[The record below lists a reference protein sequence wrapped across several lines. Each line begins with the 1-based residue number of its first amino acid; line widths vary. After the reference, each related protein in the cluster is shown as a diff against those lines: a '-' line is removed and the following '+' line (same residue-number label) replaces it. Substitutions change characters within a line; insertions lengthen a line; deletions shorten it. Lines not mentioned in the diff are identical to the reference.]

1 MAKILIS
8 PIGLGGRFKNKD
20 NYDREY
26 QDTCYKI
33 DDKSYPSSRFM
44 ASVLYKHLNLDG
56 IVFIGTVKSMWEEVY
71 RFFCKENNKEFN
83 EEYWFELVTQVDSL
97 NYNSDLDKLDL
108 SKIKQVL
115 GDRSECILIKY
126 GLNQNELWDNFDR
139 IIQIVDSLQPRD
151 KLYIDIT
158 HSFRSL
164 SLFLFLTLIF
174 INDLASEK
182 QIEVA
187 GVYYGM
193 LDVTRELGHT
203 PVVDLK
209 SLFDMTSWVKGAYSL
224 KTYGDGYLIAELLK
238 QQGEEQLATQI
249 EKLSEAVNI
258 NYVDAIKQ
266 RSSTLKNSL
275 QKEVLNS
282 PFRYLRQKLVNFV
295 DKFARSSNK
304 DESQFQLELAEWYFQ
319 NKRYATG
326 YITLTEAIITYVC
339 EINNIDIRDESNRNE
354 MKSFLHSRENR
365 NSALAQ
371 IYFKVNPVRL
381 SIAHALLE
389 KDNRTQSD
397 ENAIKNAK
405 LYLQEIKRIFRTKT
419 LS

>member
-1 MAKILIS
+1 
-8 PIGLGGRFKNKD
+8 
-20 NYDREY
+20 
-26 QDTCYKI
+26 
-33 DDKSYPSSRFM
+33 M

-83 EEYWFELVTQVDSL
+83 EEYWFELATQIDGL
-97 NYNSDLDKLDL
+97 NYNSDLNSLDL
-108 SKIKQVL
+108 SKFKQVL
-115 GDRSECILIKY
+115 GNRSECILIKY
-126 GLNQNELWDNFDR
+126 GLNQDELWENFDR
-139 IIQIVDSLQPRD
+139 ILQIVDSLQQGD

-182 QIEVA
+182 EIEVA

-193 LDVTRELGHT
+193 LDITGELGYT

-238 QQGEEQLATQI
+238 QQGEEELANQI

-275 QKEVLNS
+275 QKETLSS
-282 PFRYLRQKLVNFV
+282 PFRYLRQKLVDFA

-304 DESQFQLELAEWYFQ
+304 DESQFQLELAEWYFK

-339 EINNIDIRDESNRNE
+339 EINDKDIRNESNRNS
-354 MKSFLHSRENR
+354 MKELLHSREHK
-365 NSALAQ
+365 NSTLAQ
-371 IYFKVNPVRL
+371 IYFKVNPVRR

-405 LYLQEIKRIFRTKT
+405 FYLQEVKRIFRTKT
-419 LS
+419 LSELPNHL

>member
-71 RFFCKENNKEFN
+71 RFFCEDNNQKFN
-83 EEYWFELVTQVDSL
+83 EEYWLELATQIDSL
-97 NYNSDLDKLDL
+97 NYNSGLEKLDL
-108 SKIKQVL
+108 SKIQQVL
-115 GDRSECILIKY
+115 GNRSECILIKY

-139 IIQIVDSLQPRD
+139 IIQIVDSLQQGD

-182 QIEVA
+182 EIEVA

-238 QQGEEQLATQI
+238 HEGEEQLANQI

-266 RSSTLKNSL
+266 RSSTLKSSL
-275 QKEVLNS
+275 QKEVLNT

-339 EINNIDIRDESNRNE
+339 EIHNIDIRDESNRNS
-354 MKSFLHSRENR
+354 MKTLLHSSENK

-371 IYFKVNPVRL
+371 IYFKVNPIRL

-389 KDNRTQSD
+389 RDNRTQSD
-397 ENAIKNAK
+397 DNAIKNAK
-405 LYLQEIKRIFRTKT
+405 LYLQEIKRIFRTKK
-419 LS
+419 L